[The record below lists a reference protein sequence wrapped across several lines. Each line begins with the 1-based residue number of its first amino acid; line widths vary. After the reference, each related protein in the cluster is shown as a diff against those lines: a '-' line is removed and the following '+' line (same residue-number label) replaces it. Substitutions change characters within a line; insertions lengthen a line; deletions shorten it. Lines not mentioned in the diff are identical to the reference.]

1 MNGLVYY
8 YFNEGK
14 IMRIQ
19 AFGHSVAGRAKL
31 FLIIFF
37 VAAWC
42 AIVGPSWGETIKGN
56 VRYAG
61 APVER
66 KKVPVTIDQYVCGKE
81 KEPEDLVLS
90 PNNAIRNAV
99 VSLQNPPPG
108 AKLDWNL
115 PPAKMDQKQCSFV
128 PRVVIVPVG
137 GSVEFLNSD
146 RLLHNV
152 RSAGKENPPFN
163 RAQPHARTISFV
175 FKQPELLRVDCD
187 LHSWMRGWV
196 VVAANPFYA
205 ITDEQGDFILENVPP
220 GKYTLQIWQ
229 ESLGNVT
236 QELTVGKKGT
246 TTVTVGMGK
255 K

>member
-1 MNGLVYY
+1 M
-8 YFNEGK
+8 F
-14 IMRIQ
+14 
-19 AFGHSVAGRAKL
+19 SVVVFVLAWCVIAGR
-31 FLIIFF
+31 
-37 VAAWC
+37 
-42 AIVGPSWGETIKGN
+42 SWAETIKGN
-56 VRYAG
+56 VRYTG

-66 KKVPVTIDQYVCGKE
+66 KKVPVTIDQYICGKE
-81 KEPEDLVLS
+81 KESEDLVLS
-90 PNNAIRNAV
+90 SNNGIRNAV
-99 VSLQNPPPG
+99 VSLQNVPPG
-108 AKLDWNL
+108 AKGNWKL

-137 GSVEFLNSD
+137 ESMEFLNSD

-152 RSAGKENPPFN
+152 RSTAKENSPFN

-196 VVAANPFYA
+196 VVAAHPFYA
-205 ITDEQGDFILENVPP
+205 VTNEQGEFSLENVPP

-229 ESLGNVT
+229 ESLGTVT
-236 QELTVGKKGT
+236 QDVTVGNKAT
-246 TTVTVGMGK
+246 ATVTVEMRK